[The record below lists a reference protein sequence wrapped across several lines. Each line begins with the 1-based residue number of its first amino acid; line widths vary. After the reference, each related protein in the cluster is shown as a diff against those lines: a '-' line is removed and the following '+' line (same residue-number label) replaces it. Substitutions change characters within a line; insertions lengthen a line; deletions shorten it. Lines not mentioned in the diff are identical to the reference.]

1 MIVDDF
7 RNRVAKNARNLG
19 KWAKRERVT
28 CYRVYD
34 QDIPE
39 VPITVDTYAG
49 AIVVNDFRYDFADKQ
64 ERNGG
69 DAWLDDMASAAASAL
84 DAKDV
89 FVKRRERITD
99 RAQQYSRTGEDNAF
113 RDVEEGGHKFIV
125 NLSDYLDTGLFLD
138 HRLTRARAAKEDA
151 ATMLNLFSYTCAFSV
166 YCGAAGMQT
175 TSVDMSTTYLDW
187 GAANLNANRLDGE
200 IVQSD
205 VREFLRDARRKGRRW
220 DLVVVDPPT
229 FSNSKRMDYT
239 WDVQRDH
246 VALLDD
252 VAAVASKV
260 IWFSTNSRRFKMQW
274 LGGSFTDETAA
285 TLPPDFRDKKIHQAF
300 RIEV

>member
-19 KWAKRERVT
+19 KWAKRERIT

-39 VPITVDTYAG
+39 VPITVDTYDG
-49 AIVVNDFRYDFADKQ
+49 AIVVNDFRYDFSDKT

-69 DAWLDDMASAAASAL
+69 DAWLDDMAEAARVAL
-84 DAKDV
+84 DAQDV

-138 HRLTRARAAKEDA
+138 HRLTRARAAKEEA
-151 ATMLNLFSYTCAFSV
+151 ATMLNLFAYTCAFSV
-166 YCGAAGMQT
+166 YCGAAGMET
-175 TSVDMSTTYLDW
+175 TSVDMSNTYLDW
-187 GAANLNANRLDGE
+187 GAANLAANRIDGE
-200 IVQSD
+200 IIQSD

-246 VALLDD
+246 GPLLDD

-274 LGGSFTDETAA
+274 LGASITDETAA